1 MGIGPIEGPSVPV
14 AHVGVDGCKGGWVA
28 AIGNLAAFRIAVFAT
43 IGDLV
48 ADIGPNAVIAIDMP
62 IGLPDRV
69 GLSGR
74 APERLVR
81 PLLGARQSSVFSVPA
96 RAAVEAPDYLE
107 ACGQALAHSDPPRKV
122 SKQCFHL
129 FPKIREL
136 DGFLRRNPAWAAR
149 IFEAHPEL
157 AFWRLN
163 GGRALD
169 QPKKVKGAVYGPGME
184 LRQSLLE
191 AAGISAVF
199 TRAPAPKGAAQ
210 DDMLDALATLTV
222 ALRIADGVAQSY
234 PSPPARDGFG
244 LPIAIWT

>member
-1 MGIGPIEGPSVPV
+1 MPV
-14 AHVGVDGCKGGWVA
+14 VHVGVDGCKGGWVA
-28 AIGNLAAFRIAVFAT
+28 AIGNLAACQIEVFAT
-43 IGDLV
+43 IGDLI
-48 ADIGPNAVIAIDMP
+48 ADIGPDALIAIDMP

-69 GLSGR
+69 GLAGR

-107 ACGQALAHSDPPRKV
+107 ACQQALAHSDPPRKV

-136 DGFLRRNPAWAAR
+136 DAFLRSHPAWTPR
-149 IFEAHPEL
+149 IFEAHPEV

-163 GGRALD
+163 GERALD
-169 QPKKVKGAVYGPGME
+169 QPKKVKGAVYGPGMA

-191 AAGISAVF
+191 AAGVGAAY
-199 TRAPAPKGAAQ
+199 TRAPTPKGAAL
-210 DDMLDALATLTV
+210 DDVLDALATLTV
-222 ALRIADGVAQSY
+222 AVRIADGVARSF
-234 PSPPARDGFG
+234 PSPPVHDGFG
-244 LPIAIWT
+244 LQMAIWT